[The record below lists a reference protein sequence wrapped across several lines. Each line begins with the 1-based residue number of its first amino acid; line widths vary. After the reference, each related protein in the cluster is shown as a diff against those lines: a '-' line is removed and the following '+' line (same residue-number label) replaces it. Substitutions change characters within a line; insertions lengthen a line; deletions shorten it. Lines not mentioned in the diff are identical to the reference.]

1 MIKLEKIEAR
11 GFKSFADKVEIPFQE
26 GMTAIIGPNGC
37 GKSNV
42 SDAIRW
48 VLGEQ
53 SAKQLRGKTM
63 TDVIFNGTDHRGKM
77 SYCEVSLVFDNSD
90 KKLFSSL
97 PFDEVMITRKLDRS
111 GLSEYY
117 INRMRCRMRDII
129 NLFHDTGVGKDGYSI
144 IGQGKVDEIMSA
156 KPEDRRRIF
165 EEAAGISKF
174 REQRREA
181 ERNLERTRLN
191 LQSANDVIAE
201 IERHIGPLRKQAE
214 TAKKYAELREQ
225 LKLQEVNLYIYNYE
239 NAQRI
244 KQKIYDRIA
253 QTQRELVE
261 KEAAYN
267 KCVND
272 YDKCLR
278 ESGGVDRLAEESNSE
293 LLALKVDA
301 ERMHGEANLVK

>member
-1 MIKLEKIEAR
+1 MRLIRIEAR
-11 GFKSFADKVEIPFQE
+11 GFKSFADRVEIPFQQ
-26 GMTAIIGPNGC
+26 GVTAIIGPNGC

-117 INRMRCRMRDII
+117 INRTRCRMRDII

-225 LKLQEVNLYIYNYE
+225 LELQEE
-239 NAQRI
+239 
-244 KQKIYDRIA
+244 D
-253 QTQRELVE
+253 
-261 KEAAYN
+261 
-267 KCVND
+267 
-272 YDKCLR
+272 
-278 ESGGVDRLAEESNSE
+278 
-293 LLALKVDA
+293 
-301 ERMHGEANLVK
+301 